1 VRSSRAIATRTTSQA
16 QRRLALHGHSGR
28 LAPLVRVTTRAGPR
42 HWAVDVK
49 SRTERRAFLR
59 VARTLAA
66 SHSGR
71 ARAPRCGHST
81 YGSRLL
87 LLSHARGRAQRPQ
100 VEPAHGASARPL
112 RHRFGAARTALAVLK
127 NGCLASKQSHGV
139 SFRLG
144 ATDNRSGI
152 APDPCIQDPIRRDAK
167 VRSVLRDVGSAADT
181 ARGQTAAASARSA
194 GRARPAGPRG
204 LALLELISARS
215 IRS

>member
-1 VRSSRAIATRTTSQA
+1 V
-16 QRRLALHGHSGR
+16 
-28 LAPLVRVTTRAGPR
+28 PGPR

-144 ATDNRSGI
+144 ATDNRSEI
-152 APDPCIQDPIRRDAK
+152 SPDPCIQDPIRRDATRHEGTVSSTRPPWAVEPLSPRRTHSRTRRGCTQAWRSRPCARRRSPDLVENTFHPIPAQK
-167 VRSVLRDVGSAADT
+167 VSAM
-181 ARGQTAAASARSA
+181 
-194 GRARPAGPRG
+194 
-204 LALLELISARS
+204 
-215 IRS
+215 